1 MNDGILKWGKLVLWG
16 VGLWV
21 FFAVITPRLVAL
33 SPAWQHYDRVQEEND
48 LDSGALYYT
57 NVPVVQSAAEA
68 MQQAVRAGMADRREL
83 AIAERQEAKEK

>member
-1 MNDGILKWGKLVLWG
+1 MNDRIFKMGKLVLWG

-33 SPAWQHYDRVQEEND
+33 SPAWHHYDRVQEENG

-57 NVPVVQSAAEA
+57 NVPVVQSAEEA
-68 MQQAVRAGMADRREL
+68 MKHAVKAGMAERREL
-83 AIAERQEAKEK
+83 DIAQRRNAEL